1 MAKRNQAAAEAVQ
14 TTPIQEAAPQ
24 AVETVQ
30 TPAEQPAADQP
41 QRQFRANPFPI
52 KTTNLG
58 GQRITLQERRP
69 DGQSWQMQI
78 KFGEGAKDD
87 MPSDAVRDLIKSHRL
102 QVETKEGVTKEVQL
116 FHWNDDDRAWG
127 MRIDFKAPA
136 TSRQK
141 AEEVYKEVV
150 QLVAQERG
158 VGRER

>member
-14 TTPIQEAAPQ
+14 ITPTQEAAPQ
-24 AVETVQ
+24 ALEIVQ
-30 TPAEQPAADQP
+30 PPAEQPAAEQP
-41 QRQFRANPFPI
+41 QQQFRANPFPI
-52 KTTNLG
+52 RTTNLDG
-58 GQRITLQERRP
+58 YKVVLQERRP
-69 DGQSWQMQI
+69 DKQSWQMQI
-78 KFGEGAKDD
+78 KFGEGSKDD

-102 QVETKEGVTKEVQL
+102 QVETKEGEKKEVQL

-150 QLVAQERG
+150 NLVAQERG